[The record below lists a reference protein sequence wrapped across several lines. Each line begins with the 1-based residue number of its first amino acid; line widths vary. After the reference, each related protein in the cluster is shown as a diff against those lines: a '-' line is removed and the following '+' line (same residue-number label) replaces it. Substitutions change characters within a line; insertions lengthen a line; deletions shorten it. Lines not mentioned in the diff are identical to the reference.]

1 MNIISNGLPG
11 NSFFVLVV
19 LTKNGNYNGPII
31 SGANR
36 GLFPLPLELRF
47 GAYFSLNVAICLFN

>member
-11 NSFFVLVV
+11 NSCFGLVV
-19 LTKNGNYNGPII
+19 LTKNGNYYGAII

-36 GLFPLPLELRF
+36 GLFAF
-47 GAYFSLNVAICLFN
+47 GVAFWSVLFIECCDMSV